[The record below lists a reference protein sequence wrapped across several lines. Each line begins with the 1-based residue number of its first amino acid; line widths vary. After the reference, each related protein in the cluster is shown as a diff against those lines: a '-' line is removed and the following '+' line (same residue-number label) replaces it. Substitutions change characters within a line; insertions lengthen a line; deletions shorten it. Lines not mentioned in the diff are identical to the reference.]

1 MVALSVYVGPMK
13 YATVACGK
21 MKKNVPTWFKTWRKS
36 LKLTQKEAAFLLGLK
51 SRMLQ
56 NYESGSHDVP
66 LYIRLAMAS
75 LSQGVV
81 DYSDGLLFRPDQP
94 LPVYASS
101 GVAKIKAAEKARNKA
116 KDASANSDE
125 PKKKPK
131 KAE

>member
-1 MVALSVYVGPMK
+1 
-13 YATVACGK
+13 

-36 LKLTQKEAAFLLGLK
+36 LKLTQKEAAYLLGLK

-94 LPVYASS
+94 LSVYAAN
-101 GVAKIKAAEKARNKA
+101 GVAKIKAAEKAKNKA
-116 KDASANSDE
+116 KDSSEDKDGDKDEGKRKSKKSD
-125 PKKKPK
+125 
-131 KAE
+131 

>member
-1 MVALSVYVGPMK
+1 M

-21 MKKNVPTWFKTWRKS
+21 MKKNTPTWFKTWRKS

-81 DYSDGLLFRPDQP
+81 DYGDGLMYRPDQP
-94 LPVYASS
+94 LPVYAGS
-101 GVAKIKAAEKARNKA
+101 GVSKLKAEEKGRAKA
-116 KDASANSDE
+116 KQRADDKSNGDPNRKETS
-125 PKKKPK
+125 K
-131 KAE
+131 

>member
-1 MVALSVYVGPMK
+1 
-13 YATVACGK
+13 

-94 LPVYASS
+94 LPVYAAN
-101 GVAKIKAAEKARNKA
+101 GVAKIKAAEKAKNKA
-116 KDASANSDE
+116 KDSSEDKDKDEGKRKSKKSD
-125 PKKKPK
+125 
-131 KAE
+131 

>member
-1 MVALSVYVGPMK
+1 
-13 YATVACGK
+13 

-94 LPVYASS
+94 LPVYASN
-101 GVAKIKAAEKARNKA
+101 GVAKLKAAEKAKQKA
-116 KDASANSDE
+116 KDGHSDRDE
-125 PKKKPK
+125 QKKKPK
-131 KAE
+131 KAEPKST

>member
-1 MVALSVYVGPMK
+1 
-13 YATVACGK
+13 
-21 MKKNVPTWFKTWRKS
+21 MKKNTPTWFKTWRKS

-81 DYSDGLLFRPDQP
+81 DYGDGMLFRPDQP
-94 LPVYASS
+94 LPVYAAS
-101 GVAKIKAAEKARNKA
+101 GVSKLKAEEKERAKA
-116 KDASANSDE
+116 KQQADDKSKGDPYRTATSKEKDIE
-125 PKKKPK
+125 VKKTRPQA
-131 KAE
+131 KAWRR